1 MSISDKD
8 KEVIRKILSLE
19 KTNNR
24 KKMFN
29 KQDDIVKK
37 IINII
42 KEGAEDEV

>member
-8 KEVIRKILSLE
+8 KEVIKKILSLE

-29 KQDDIVKK
+29 KQDDIVKR